1 MRSISNRN
9 SGASN
14 VFNLANGERAPC
26 FLLTPST
33 FKVFWP
39 TSRMLIL
46 ALNLKMMISGCGS
59 SNPKVDFGCG
69 PLLSKFGGCVVG
81 FLGVSY
87 DGCFVYRLNWHC
99 DPLGALVSDWAA
111 THMCVANCVL
121 IHGCLESVAVLQPLS
136 WTAARR
142 TNLRSR
148 RFAGKGLGLLNL
160 PVSYTSRQSSRSL
173 QLS

>member
-39 TSRMLIL
+39 TSRM
-46 ALNLKMMISGCGS
+46 LNLKMMISGCGS

-121 IHGCLESVAVLQPLS
+121 IHGLLGIRGSPTASVVDSSPQDEPPQPKVR
-136 WTAARR
+136 WQRAW
-142 TNLRSR
+142 
-148 RFAGKGLGLLNL
+148 
-160 PVSYTSRQSSRSL
+160 SS
-173 QLS
+173 